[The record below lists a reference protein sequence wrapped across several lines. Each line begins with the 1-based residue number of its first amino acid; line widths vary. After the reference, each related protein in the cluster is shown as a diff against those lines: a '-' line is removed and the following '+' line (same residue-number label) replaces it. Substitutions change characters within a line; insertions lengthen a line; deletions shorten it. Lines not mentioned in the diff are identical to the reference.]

1 MRSRSKATNEK
12 PVGIYDMDR
21 EGVVQ
26 TPLHGDQ
33 ANKWPVVSPIITA
46 SWRYMLAH

>member
-1 MRSRSKATNEK
+1 MRSRSKAINEK

-33 ANKWPVVSPIITA
+33 GNKSLLSLQLPGDTC
-46 SWRYMLAH
+46 